1 VTAVMKTVGYAHRH
15 PKRKQ
20 ITFRPIGII
29 RSALREPENR
39 DWDDVVSEIRIDRKW
54 AEGLKG
60 LEDFSH
66 IIVLFYLSRSIG
78 IRLQTHPKGRED
90 LPLVGMFAT
99 RSPHRPNPIALTI
112 CRLLKRKGTRL
123 TVKGLDAIDGTPV
136 IDIKP
141 YIPDNDLV
149 KRARVAKWI
158 HRLRSNRV

>member
-1 VTAVMKTVGYAHRH
+1 MY
-15 PKRKQ
+15 RKFGFTTQ
-20 ITFRPIGII
+20 HQDIKEFYFKPIGAVHSPIK
-29 RSALREPENR
+29 EPEKR
-39 DWDDVVSEIRIDRKW
+39 EWDDIVSEIHLDRKW
-54 AEGLKG
+54 ARALEG

-66 IIVLFYLSRSIG
+66 IIVIYYFSRSKKWIK
-78 IRLQTHPKGRED
+78 LQTHPKGRED

-112 CRLLKRKGTRL
+112 CRLIRRDGTRL

-149 KRARVAKWI
+149 KRARVPGWI
-158 HRLRSNRV
+158 KKL